1 MTYYVVS
8 WVLSTALMI
17 ILVIILINILQYI
30 PNNHIKVTDT
40 IIHNEPLR
48 ASMGLTLHG
57 IAALV
62 SSMFIGGILLGATAD
77 AGAAVAETLTHTP
90 IVTPTSGYDVAT
102 ITSFGFPAQAKDYQ
116 LRFS

>member
-77 AGAAVAETLTHTP
+77 AGAAVAETLTHAP